1 MCTAL
6 EFSLA
11 DLPPF
16 QEGQQRVRLHD
27 QNPKALI
34 EYRGRLQ
41 FCRWRGLY
49 PLEKLKKGFL
59 NEARAVRVQVKA
71 NRAHANGVWF
81 HVREGMEGILLKQP
95 NKEAEL
101 YILTVPATHYYKT
114 MTRAARMPVLI
125 DQVI

>member
-6 EFSLA
+6 EFSIA
-11 DLPPF
+11 DIPPF
-16 QEGQQRVRLHD
+16 KEGQQRVRLKD
-27 QNPKALI
+27 QKPRVLI

-41 FCRWRGLY
+41 LCPWKGLY
-49 PLEKLKKGFL
+49 PLEKLKKGAL
-59 NEARAVRVQVKA
+59 QNVQAVRVQVKA

-81 HVREGMEGILLKQP
+81 QVREGMEAILLQQP
-95 NKEAEL
+95 KKEAEL

-114 MTRAARMPVLI
+114 MTRATRMPVLI